1 LISHRIK
8 TQSKKP
14 FKEGN
19 VRNKQITVAIYTVAL
34 ICVIAIMSACGS
46 SSPQPTAQPQATV
59 QATSPVPAADGAAL
73 VQERCTVCHS
83 LDRIQQAK
91 KTRDQWTQTVTK
103 MISNGAN
110 LNAAEQSTLL
120 DYLSK
125 TYGP

>member
-1 LISHRIK
+1 MS
-8 TQSKKP
+8 
-14 FKEGN
+14 
-19 VRNKQITVAIYTVAL
+19 NKQIAVAIYTVAL
-34 ICVIAIMSACGS
+34 ICVIAVMSACGS

-59 QATSPVPAADGAAL
+59 QGSSPVPVADGAAL
-73 VQERCTVCHS
+73 LQERCTVCHS
-83 LDRIQQAK
+83 LDRVKQAK

-103 MISNGAN
+103 MISNGAK